1 MHNFSYLLTLL
12 PLLGFVVTGLIYL
25 IRKDNALSNSMEK
38 IIGGFSSLTI
48 FLPFVL
54 TLVLINGL
62 SEAPAPPQ
70 LLKLY
75 TWIAAG
81 SLDLSITYRLDSLSL
96 LMSLVVTGVGFLIHL
111 YSMGYM
117 HKDPG
122 FVRFFS
128 YLNLFIFSM
137 MNLILAENMVLMF
150 LGWEGVGLC
159 SYLLIGFW
167 YEKSFDGVKISSTG
181 EAANKAFIVNRIGDF
196 AMLVAMFWIF
206 KQIDSLSFS
215 SILQNTQSFDPQ
227 AIFWITLLIFI
238 GCTGKSAQIPLFV
251 WLPDAM
257 AGPTPVSALIHAATM
272 VTSGIY
278 LIARLSPLFLIAPDT
293 MMIIAYVGVLTAFF
307 AATIGLVQNDIK
319 KVLAYSTVSQLGY
332 MFLAL
337 GIGAF
342 STAIFHVVTHAF
354 FKACLFLGSGSVIHA
369 MHEEQDIRKMGGLFK
384 VMPSTAITFLL
395 SSLALA
401 GFPLFSGFF
410 SKDAILSFTFGAH
423 QPVLYALGLLT
434 ALLTAFYSMRLFSL
448 TFLGLPR
455 WSEGKHP
462 HESPAIMTLPL
473 WILAILSFV
482 GGLIGLPATI
492 QEHNIIDTWLSASVS
507 LPDFHLSH
515 SVEWVLIGISSVV
528 AISGVSAGLWIYN
541 KQPALITTLHKRFLL
556 LYKIL
561 INKYFVD
568 ELYHQLITTPVRQ
581 FSKHV
586 CLWVDTTI
594 IDGIIH
600 TIGKATIVI
609 GSQLRELQQGLIQ
622 NYAFVMT
629 MGILAILS
637 FLLIKIIV

>member
-1 MHNFSYLLTLL
+1 MHNFSYLLTVL
-12 PLLGFVVTGLIYL
+12 PLVGFAVTGLIYL
-25 IRKDNALSNSMEK
+25 IRKDNTLSDSMEK
-38 IIGGFSSLTI
+38 IIGGFSSLMI

-62 SEAPAPPQ
+62 SEAPDTPQ

-238 GCTGKSAQIPLFV
+238 GSTGKSAQIPLFV

-401 GFPLFSGFF
+401 GFPLFSGCVK
-410 SKDAILSFTFGAH
+410 S
-423 QPVLYALGLLT
+423 
-434 ALLTAFYSMRLFSL
+434 
-448 TFLGLPR
+448 
-455 WSEGKHP
+455 
-462 HESPAIMTLPL
+462 
-473 WILAILSFV
+473 
-482 GGLIGLPATI
+482 
-492 QEHNIIDTWLSASVS
+492 
-507 LPDFHLSH
+507 
-515 SVEWVLIGISSVV
+515 
-528 AISGVSAGLWIYN
+528 
-541 KQPALITTLHKRFLL
+541 
-556 LYKIL
+556 
-561 INKYFVD
+561 
-568 ELYHQLITTPVRQ
+568 
-581 FSKHV
+581 
-586 CLWVDTTI
+586 
-594 IDGIIH
+594 
-600 TIGKATIVI
+600 
-609 GSQLRELQQGLIQ
+609 
-622 NYAFVMT
+622 
-629 MGILAILS
+629 
-637 FLLIKIIV
+637 